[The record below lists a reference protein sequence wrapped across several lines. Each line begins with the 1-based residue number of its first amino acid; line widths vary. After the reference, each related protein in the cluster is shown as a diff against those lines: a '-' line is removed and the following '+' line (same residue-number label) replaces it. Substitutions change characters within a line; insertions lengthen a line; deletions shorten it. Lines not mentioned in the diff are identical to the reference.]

1 MIHRATQ
8 SHTPA
13 RRAKRNPLTMAEY
26 DGRRKEFAARG
37 QDINHSKLMDI
48 DVISIRS
55 AIRQR
60 ANLLTH
66 IDDNLSNSALARI
79 YGVHVRT
86 IDKLHRGETW
96 SHLA

>member
-1 MIHRATQ
+1 MIHHATQ

-13 RRAKRNPLTMAEY
+13 RRPKRNPLTMAEY

-37 QDINHSKLMDI
+37 QHARHSKLLDI

-55 AIRQR
+55 SIRQR
-60 ANLLTH
+60 DNLLKH
-66 IDDNLSNSALARI
+66 INDNLSNPALARI

-86 IDKLHRGETW
+86 IDKVHRGETW